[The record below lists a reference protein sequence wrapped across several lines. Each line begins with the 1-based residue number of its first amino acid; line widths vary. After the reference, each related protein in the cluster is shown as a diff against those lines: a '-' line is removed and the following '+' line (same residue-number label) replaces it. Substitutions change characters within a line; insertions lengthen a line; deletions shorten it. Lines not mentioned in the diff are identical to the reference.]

1 MKIKTAEFLT
11 SATGLRDCPP
21 DDLPEFAMIGR
32 SNVGKSSLINM
43 LTERRGLA
51 RVSGT
56 PGKTRLLN
64 FFNIASASAGGAGGA
79 GARARAGGWRLV
91 DLPGY
96 GYAKVAQEQRA
107 DFGDAIAD
115 YIERRENL
123 LCVFVLIDSRLEPQR
138 IDVDFIQWLGERDVP
153 HALVFTKIDKQSAGA
168 TGANVE
174 RLKQT
179 LRAWRAELP
188 PVFLSS
194 SETKAGRGEI
204 LRFIE
209 EMLRGAGAG

>member
-1 MKIKTAEFLT
+1 MKIKSAEFLT
-11 SATGLRDCPP
+11 SATGLRDCPR

-43 LTERRGLA
+43 LAGRRDLA
-51 RVSGT
+51 RVSAT

-64 FFNIASASAGGAGGA
+64 FFDITAAAPGA
-79 GARARAGGWRLV
+79 GALKWRLV

-107 DFGDAIAD
+107 DFNEAVAD

-138 IDVDFIQWLGERDVP
+138 IDIDFIQWLGERDMP
-153 HALVFTKIDKQSAGA
+153 HALILTKTDKQSATA
-168 TGANVE
+168 TRSNIE
-174 RLKQT
+174 RIRQSL
-179 LRAWRAELP
+179 LAWRAELP
-188 PVFLSS
+188 PFFPSS
-194 SETKAGRGEI
+194 SETNAGRAEI
-204 LRFIE
+204 LRFI
-209 EMLRGAGAG
+209 AQAI

>member
-1 MKIKTAEFLT
+1 MKITSAEFLT
-11 SATGLRDCPP
+11 SATGLRSCPRGE
-21 DDLPEFAMIGR
+21 LPEFAMIGR

-51 RVSGT
+51 KVSAT

-64 FFNIASASAGGAGGA
+64 FFAINQGRGQ
-79 GARARAGGWRLV
+79 WLLV

-96 GYAKVAQEQRA
+96 GYAKIAQEKRA
-107 DFGDAIAD
+107 DFNEAVAV
-115 YIERRENL
+115 YIEGRENL

-138 IDVDFIQWLGERDVP
+138 IDLDFLQWLGERDMP
-153 HALVFTKIDKQSAGA
+153 HALVFTKTDKQSPTA
-168 TGANVE
+168 TRANVD
-174 RLKQT
+174 RFKQA
-179 LRAWRAELP
+179 LSAWRAELP
-188 PVFLSS
+188 PLFLSS

-209 EMLRGAGAG
+209 QTMTA